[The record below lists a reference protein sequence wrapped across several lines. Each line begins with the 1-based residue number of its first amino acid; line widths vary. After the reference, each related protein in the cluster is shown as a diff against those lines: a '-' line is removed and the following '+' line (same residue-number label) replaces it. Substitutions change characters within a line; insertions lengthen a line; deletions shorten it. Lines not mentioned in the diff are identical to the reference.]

1 LAGEYKI
8 SAVLAGMSGS
18 LLFWIWCIT
27 FAWFVEEI
35 IELRK
40 PKNSVLMAITR
51 IVMMTI
57 SAVFLYFLLLRD
69 LFGETPQ
76 NLLNFAPDGNGL
88 NPLLQTPLMIVHPP
102 VVFLA
107 YGFCVVA
114 LAASI
119 SYLFTNNKKW
129 VDLSIPWS
137 RWAWV
142 FLTLGIGIGGL
153 WAYVVLGWG
162 GYWAWD
168 PVETSSLLPWILL
181 TAFLHAQL
189 MNKRKGDY
197 KYAAPA
203 LGIYTF
209 ALVIFATFTT
219 RAGGIWQSVH
229 AFGSADVNQSA
240 WGRFW
245 EVTTS
250 DGIILGYFLL
260 MMIIAIGGAILLIWA
275 LIRRGGLSEDISSRE
290 SKGVLE
296 EIIND
301 KILMYLTLIILT
313 ITTIITLFL
322 LILSI
327 NGADRNQFDTKVGF
341 FTIVGIVFL
350 TLCLAWKHLGRMA
363 TIVSLML
370 CGAVSLMLAILFIEN
385 WIVASSMPFLI
396 LALGASIYKIIKS
409 VNRRSLRGS
418 INAISPHLV
427 HLGVVLLVIGFV
439 GSNFLVSENEISLS
453 LNGPPQKVGDYEYR
467 MVDGDFSSGESI
479 FVTIEI
485 LKDGNK
491 IGEGRP
497 GAIFIDEQWR
507 NEISVVGQIQEDIYL
522 VFIDGDVSGST
533 VTRVDLTVK
542 TLPWMILLWSGMWL
556 LAIGIVIR
564 LIVDYTRPKLKEEG
578 RVEKRAKMRESK
590 EKDDDYYED
599 LIEKELKE
607 LE

>member
-1 LAGEYKI
+1 
-8 SAVLAGMSGS
+8 MSGS
-18 LLFWIWCIT
+18 LLFWIWCI
-27 FAWFVEEI
+27 ALCWFVEEI

-40 PKNSVLMAITR
+40 PKNSVMMAVTR
-51 IVMMTI
+51 IIMMTI
-57 SAVFLYFLLLRD
+57 SAVFLYFLTIRD

-76 NLLNFAPDGNGL
+76 NFLNFAPDGNGL

-107 YGFCVVA
+107 YGFCAMA

-119 SYLFTNNKKW
+119 SYLFTDNKKW
-129 VDLSIPWS
+129 VSLSIPWS

-168 PVETSSLLPWILL
+168 PVETSSFLPWILL

-189 MNKRKGDY
+189 MYKRKRDF

-209 ALVIFATFTT
+209 VLVIFATFTT

-240 WGRFW
+240 WDRFW

-260 MMIIAIGGAILLIWA
+260 MMIIAIGGTILLIWA
-275 LIRRGGLSEDISSRE
+275 LVKRGGLDENLSESPDSSP
-290 SKGVLE
+290 LNDL
-296 EIIND
+296 IND
-301 KILMYLTLIILT
+301 KSLMFLTLIVLV
-313 ITTIITLFL
+313 ITTIITLIL
-322 LILSI
+322 LILAI
-327 NGADRNQFDTKVGF
+327 NGADRLQFDSKVGLFTMVGVAVLAVCLSWKLIGRTISF
-341 FTIVGIVFL
+341 FLLMGVSVIATVLIILQDRTI
-350 TLCLAWKHLGRMA
+350 TTEQLAQYVA
-363 TIVSLML
+363 
-370 CGAVSLMLAILFIEN
+370 
-385 WIVASSMPFLI
+385 WITVAFGI
-396 LALGASIYKIIKS
+396 LALGACIYKIIVS
-409 VNRRSLRGS
+409 INRKSLRGS

-453 LNGPPQKVGDYEYR
+453 LNGPAQKVGDYEYR
-467 MVDGDFSSGESI
+467 MVDGEFSSGESI

-507 NEISVVGQIQEDIYL
+507 NEISVVSQIQEDIYI
-522 VFIDGDVSGST
+522 VFIDGDVSGSS

-556 LAIGIVIR
+556 LAIGLVIR
-564 LIVDYTRPKLKEEG
+564 LIVDYTRPKINVEK
-578 RVEKRAKMRESK
+578 RVEKRARMRESE
-590 EKDDDYYED
+590 EKDEDYYED